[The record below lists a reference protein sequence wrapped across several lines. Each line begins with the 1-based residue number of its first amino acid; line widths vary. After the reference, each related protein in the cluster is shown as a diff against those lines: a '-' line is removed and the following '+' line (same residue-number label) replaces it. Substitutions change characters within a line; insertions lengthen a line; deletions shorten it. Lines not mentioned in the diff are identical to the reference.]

1 VKPAASI
8 NAVPDQQDR
17 LIAWFAA
24 LAIAIHILEA
34 SFPSPVPG
42 IKPGLAN
49 AVTLIVLLRH
59 GLRAAIWVGALRVLV
74 GSLLVGSLM
83 TPTFWLSASGATL
96 SILVL
101 CLGAAWNRALPAA
114 RLSAIGLSVL
124 AALAHMSG
132 QFFVAYRLFIPHPG
146 LLRLLPLLLGA
157 ALLFGTVTGWIASRI
172 LARLPP
178 LATSAVGDEAPR

>member
-1 VKPAASI
+1 
-8 NAVPDQQDR
+8 
-17 LIAWFAA
+17 
-24 LAIAIHILEA
+24 
-34 SFPSPVPG
+34 
-42 IKPGLAN
+42 
-49 AVTLIVLLRH
+49 
-59 GLRAAIWVGALRVLV
+59 VLV

-96 SILVL
+96 SILAL
-101 CLGAAWNRALPAA
+101 CLGTAWNRALPAA

-132 QFFVAYRLFIPHPG
+132 QFFIAYRLFIPHPG

-178 LATSAVGDEAPR
+178 FAPPAVGDEAP